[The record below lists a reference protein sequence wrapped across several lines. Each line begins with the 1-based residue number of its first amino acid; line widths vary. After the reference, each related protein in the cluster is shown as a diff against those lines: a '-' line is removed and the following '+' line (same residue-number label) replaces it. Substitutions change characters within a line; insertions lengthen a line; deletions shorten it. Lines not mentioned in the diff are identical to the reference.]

1 MSANAAHPHH
11 LLYIPWYIS
20 PGTGI
25 LLSPPFFLSHN
36 RNRVLEEGG
45 KKVGKNNIPLRLAVL
60 LLCVVVLWH
69 MLGAPRTAE
78 EWQAAPLQFEMA
90 WNQLPARA
98 GRIFSQWAL
107 YSAQAEPRKPENNTT
122 DWKKLLDNEN
132 TWPIKVWDV
141 ASNKLITIPLEQ
153 YVAGVVAAEM
163 PASYH
168 LEALKAQAAAARTR
182 AVNQAAAFSGKGC
195 SNHPEADICT
205 DSTHCQAY
213 INESE
218 RAEKWGAS
226 AQAYEARVFRAVME
240 TKGYILTYNG
250 EPITVLYH
258 AVSGGHTEDVQAVF
272 SQSLP
277 YLKGVESKG
286 EESNPK
292 YQTVQSFS
300 HQEAAEL
307 LNKAFPGANISPDT
321 VALQVAI
328 TERTATGRAAMVQV
342 GDREVPAKDFRAA
355 LSLNSTLF
363 TITAT
368 ESSITFTEKGY
379 GHGVGMSQ
387 AGANAMAAAGST
399 WQDILKHYYTGI
411 QIAAIPQ
418 E

>member
-1 MSANAAHPHH
+1 M
-11 LLYIPWYIS
+11 
-20 PGTGI
+20 
-25 LLSPPFFLSHN
+25 
-36 RNRVLEEGG
+36 
-45 KKVGKNNIPLRLAVL
+45 GKNNVPLRLAVL
-60 LLCVVVLWH
+60 LLCAVVLWH
-69 MLGAPRTAE
+69 ILGAPRAAE
-78 EWQAAPLQFEMA
+78 EWQAAPLQLETA

-98 GRIFSQWAL
+98 GRIFAQWAL
-107 YSAQAEPRKPENNTT
+107 YSAQAEPPDPGNSPAN
-122 DWKKLLDNEN
+122 WKKLMDNEN
-132 TWPIKVWDV
+132 TWPINIWDV
-141 ASNKLITIPLEQ
+141 TQNKLVTMPLEQ

-182 AVNQAAAFSGKGC
+182 AVSQAAAFSGKGC

-205 DSTHCQAY
+205 DSTHCQAFLS
-213 INESE
+213 ESK

-226 AQAYEARVFRAVME
+226 AQAYEARILRAVME
-240 TKGYILTYNG
+240 TKGAILTYDG

-286 EESNPK
+286 EESNAK

-300 HQEAAEL
+300 HQEAAQL

-321 VALQVAI
+321 AALQIAI
-328 TERTATGRAAMVQV
+328 TERTATGRAAKLQV
-342 GDREVPAKDFRAA
+342 GDREVSARDFRTA

-363 TITAT
+363 AITAT
-368 ESSITFTEKGY
+368 ESSITFTQKGY

-399 WQDILKHYYTGI
+399 WQEILKHYYTGI
-411 QIAAIPQ
+411 QLTAMP
-418 E
+418 EK

>member
-1 MSANAAHPHH
+1 M
-11 LLYIPWYIS
+11 
-20 PGTGI
+20 
-25 LLSPPFFLSHN
+25 
-36 RNRVLEEGG
+36 
-45 KKVGKNNIPLRLAVL
+45 GKNNIPLRLAVL

-69 MLGAPRTAE
+69 MFGAPRTAE

-98 GRIFSQWAL
+98 GRIFAQWAM
-107 YSAQAEPRKPENNTT
+107 YSAQAEPLKPEDNQT
-122 DWKKLLDNEN
+122 DWKKLLDKEN

-141 ASNKLITIPLEQ
+141 AANKLVTIPLEQ

-182 AVNQAAAFSGKGC
+182 AVSQAAAFSGKGC
-195 SNHPEADICT
+195 ANHPDADICT

-213 INESE
+213 LNESE
-218 RAEKWGAS
+218 RAQKWGAS
-226 AQAYEARVFRAVME
+226 AKAYEARIFRAVME
-240 TKGYILTYNG
+240 TKGTILTYNG

-258 AVSGGHTEDVQAVF
+258 AVSGGHTEDAQAVF
-272 SQSLP
+272 AQSIP
-277 YLKGVESKG
+277 YLKGVDSKG

-292 YQTVQSFS
+292 YQTTQSFT
-300 HQEAAEL
+300 HQEAADL
-307 LNKAFPGANISPDT
+307 LNKAFPGANIIPET
-321 VALQVAI
+321 VVLQVAI
-328 TERTATGRAAMVQV
+328 TERTATGRAAKVQV
-342 GDREVPAKDFRAA
+342 GDREVLAKDFRAA
-355 LSLNSTLF
+355 LLLNSTLF

-368 ESSITFTEKGY
+368 ESSITFTQRGY

-411 QIAAIPQ
+411 QITALPKQ
-418 E
+418 

>member
-1 MSANAAHPHH
+1 M
-11 LLYIPWYIS
+11 
-20 PGTGI
+20 
-25 LLSPPFFLSHN
+25 
-36 RNRVLEEGG
+36 
-45 KKVGKNNIPLRLAVL
+45 GKNNIPLRLAVL

-90 WNQLPARA
+90 WNQLPTRA
-98 GRIFSQWAL
+98 GRIFAQWAL
-107 YSAQAEPRKPENNTT
+107 YSAQAEPAKPENNQT

-141 ASNKLITIPLEQ
+141 AKNLLVTIPLEQ

-182 AVNQAAAFSGKGC
+182 AVSQTAAFSGKGC
-195 SNHPEADICT
+195 ANHPDADICT

-213 INESE
+213 LSESE
-218 RAEKWGAS
+218 RATKWGAS
-226 AQAYEARVFRAVME
+226 ASAYEARVFRAVME
-240 TKGYILTYNG
+240 TKGNILTYNG

-258 AVSGGHTEDVQAVF
+258 AVSGGRTEDAQAVF

-277 YLKGVESKG
+277 YLTGVESKG

-292 YQTVQSFS
+292 YQTVQSFT
-300 HQEAAEL
+300 HKEAADL
-307 LNKAFPGANISPDT
+307 LNKAFPGANIVPET
-321 VALQVAI
+321 IALQVAI
-328 TERTATGRAAMVQV
+328 TERTATGRAAKVQV
-342 GDREVPAKDFRAA
+342 GDREVLAKDFRAA

-368 ESSITFTEKGY
+368 ENSITFTQRGY

-411 QIAAIPQ
+411 QITSIPKD
-418 E
+418 

>member
-1 MSANAAHPHH
+1 M
-11 LLYIPWYIS
+11 
-20 PGTGI
+20 
-25 LLSPPFFLSHN
+25 
-36 RNRVLEEGG
+36 
-45 KKVGKNNIPLRLAVL
+45 GKNNAPLRLAVL

-69 MLGAPRTAE
+69 ILGAPRTLE
-78 EWQAAPLQFEMA
+78 EWQATPLQLEMA

-98 GRIFSQWAL
+98 GRIFAQWAL
-107 YSAQAEPRKPENNTT
+107 YSAQAETQQPENNPVN
-122 DWKKLLDNEN
+122 WKKLLENEN

-141 ASNKLITIPLEQ
+141 AQNKLITMPLEQ

-182 AVNQAAAFSGKGC
+182 AVSQADAFSGKGC
-195 SNHPEADICT
+195 GNYPEADICT
-205 DSTHCQAY
+205 DSTHCQAFLS
-213 INESE
+213 ESE
-218 RAEKWGAS
+218 RANKWGAS
-226 AQAYEARVFRAVME
+226 AQAYEARIFRAVME
-240 TKGYILTYNG
+240 TKGTILTYDG

-272 SQSLP
+272 SQPLP

-286 EESNPK
+286 EESNAK
-292 YQTVQSFS
+292 YQTAQSFS
-300 HQEAAEL
+300 HQEAAQL
-307 LNKAFPGANISPDT
+307 LNKAFPGANISPET

-328 TERTATGRAAMVQV
+328 TERTATGRAAKMKV
-342 GDREVPAKDFRAA
+342 GDREVSAKDFRTA

-368 ESSITFTEKGY
+368 ESSITFSQKGY

-387 AGANAMAAAGST
+387 AGANAMAATGST

-411 QIAAIPQ
+411 QLTALP
-418 E
+418 

>member
-1 MSANAAHPHH
+1 
-11 LLYIPWYIS
+11 
-20 PGTGI
+20 
-25 LLSPPFFLSHN
+25 
-36 RNRVLEEGG
+36 
-45 KKVGKNNIPLRLAVL
+45 VGKNNVPLRLAAL
-60 LLCVVVLWH
+60 LLCVVMLWH

-78 EWQAAPLQFEMA
+78 EWQAAPLQFETA
-90 WNQLPARA
+90 WNQLPTRA
-98 GRIFSQWAL
+98 GRIFAQWAL
-107 YSAQAEPRKPENNTT
+107 NSAQAQPLKPQDNLTN
-122 DWKKLLDNEN
+122 WKKLLDSDN
-132 TWPIKVWDV
+132 TWPINVWD
-141 ASNKLITIPLEQ
+141 AAQNKLITMPMEQ

-182 AVNQAAAFSGKGC
+182 AVHQSAAFSGKGC

-213 INESE
+213 LSEAE

-226 AQAYEARVFRAVME
+226 AQAYEARILRAVME
-240 TKGYILTYNG
+240 TEGSILTYEG

-272 SQSLP
+272 TNSLP
-277 YLKGVESKG
+277 YLQGVESRG
-286 EESNPK
+286 EENNPK
-292 YQTVQSFS
+292 YQTAQSFS
-300 HQEAAEL
+300 HQEAADL
-307 LNKAFPGANISPDT
+307 LNKAFPGANVSPET

-328 TERTATGRAAMVQV
+328 IERTATGRAAKVQV
-342 GDREVPAKDFRAA
+342 GDREVSAKDFRTA

-368 ESSITFTEKGY
+368 ESSLTFTQKGY

-411 QIAAIPQ
+411 QITTMPQ

>member
-1 MSANAAHPHH
+1 M
-11 LLYIPWYIS
+11 
-20 PGTGI
+20 
-25 LLSPPFFLSHN
+25 
-36 RNRVLEEGG
+36 
-45 KKVGKNNIPLRLAVL
+45 GKNNIPLRLAVL
-60 LLCVVVLWH
+60 LLCVVVLWN
-69 MLGAPRTAE
+69 MLGAPRTAV

-98 GRIFSQWAL
+98 GRIFTQWAL
-107 YSAQAEPRKPENNTT
+107 NSAQAVPRGPDNNSS

-141 ASNKLITIPLEQ
+141 AKNKLVTIPLEQ
-153 YVAGVVAAEM
+153 YIAGVVAAEM

-182 AVNQAAAFSGKGC
+182 AVSQSAAFSGKGC
-195 SNHPEADICT
+195 ANHPEADICT

-213 INESE
+213 INETE

-226 AQAYEARVFRAVME
+226 AQAYEARIFRAVME
-240 TKGYILTYNG
+240 TKGTILTYDG

-277 YLKGVESKG
+277 YLTGVESKG
-286 EESNPK
+286 EESSPK
-292 YQTVQSFS
+292 YQTVQSFT
-300 HQEAAEL
+300 HQEAADL

-328 TERTATGRAAMVQV
+328 TERTATGRAAKVQV
-342 GDREVPAKDFRAA
+342 GDREVLAKDFRAA

-363 TITAT
+363 TVTAT
-368 ESSITFTEKGY
+368 ENSITFTQRGY

-387 AGANAMAAAGST
+387 AGANAMAASGSS
-399 WQDILKHYYTGI
+399 WKDILMHYYTGI
-411 QIAAIPQ
+411 QITALPQ
-418 E
+418 K